1 MTTKISQR
9 ACPLTRKR
17 AYDCTCEYCT
27 RYRESMESATNKK
40 CLNCKK
46 PTQDTLCKECEDNMK
61 KAQESAPKSL
71 FPYLLPKPPA
81 PTPKPSV
88 IVNPPMYSPKPMVL
102 EVRPVCMAD
111 RKEDGKRCSKPSQ
124 YHFCHLHATQHL
136 QERKE
141 LAEKVEELEEQ
152 VFNMEANNHSLAKR
166 KAEEIKELKAQLKT
180 AEKCDECDKQ
190 TPELLRFCLDCYPTY
205 VKDDLAED
213 PYLREDVLEP
223 YLKKKDEEIAD
234 LKVQIRALVMQREAW
249 LDERIWL
256 WKKYT
261 ESEAKL
267 KKHQKKGKGKREL
280 EDLYEGVRGIWDQE
294 RKRPKKA

>member
-1 MTTKISQR
+1 M
-9 ACPLTRKR
+9 
-17 AYDCTCEYCT
+17 D
-27 RYRESMESATNKK
+27 KK

-46 PTQDTLCKECEDNMK
+46 VIPWTGNDRLASSPAAPILCRECQDNMK
-61 KAQESAPKSL
+61 KAQESAPKAL
-71 FPYLLPKPPA
+71 FPYLLPKA
-81 PTPKPSV
+81 PT
-88 IVNPPMYSPKPMVL
+88 PKPMVL

-124 YHFCHLHATQHL
+124 YHFCHEHAYQHL
-136 QERKE
+136 QERKD

-152 VFNMEANNHSLAKR
+152 VSNMEVNNHSLAQR

-223 YLKKKDEEIAD
+223 YVKKKDEEIAD